1 MKKIIRVMLVLVL
14 ALVSF
19 TMASCE
25 DEGSK
30 LSAEEALQVLLVE
43 QDTYVSGD
51 FEVTG
56 SLFYK
61 GTKYDLVWT
70 SDNACLSVAETVN
83 DKGNYLI
90 SVARPETE
98 KQVATLTASLTI
110 GSDTKTKEFTYSLYP
125 IDVYEISD
133 AYSFKYANKAV
144 KEGFALDTE
153 TSYEGKK
160 ATITWSVPEA
170 SASILTING
179 NNVEFEPVD
188 ADTLVQ
194 LVATFS
200 YNGEEAKR
208 PFSFTLVSPVVA
220 PTVVTEFQD
229 GDTFKL
235 GLNQEGLGA
244 YIYFSGVMNGYY
256 MATTENGSEAADVTI
271 HVVEGGYQLSFVDDA
286 GKTQY
291 IEVTISGKYIN
302 PKFVETPTQ
311 VWTYNTEY
319 DTFTQ
324 NHLVQE
330 EQTDVYL
337 GAYGTYNTIGG
348 SKISYA
354 KTSYPC
360 HMYILPLGPVAAP
373 NAGEAYKLGTYQGSV
388 GKTLYFTGKTANKDY
403 YFATTEDS
411 TLAVDVVAEAV
422 EGGYH
427 LSFTID
433 GAKKYLDATVSG
445 TYVNAAIVDAPT
457 LVWTYDSEYYTYV
470 VEIEGNKYYLG
481 TYNTYETIS
490 LSKYSYIS
498 TSYPCRMYAPGGAL
512 PEEAPEEPTPTEPSG
527 SDSVDVSNG
536 LSIETYAAANGWTNA
551 TAYST
556 INYDANTTITASG
569 TAVGSYSLNTGKFY
583 DNGKNWRIYQTE
595 SGTVSINSTK
605 KIASVKVEYEAQN
618 GAILAVGSDTY
629 ESGVTITVNGNT
641 LSFTVG
647 QTTEAENGQLRITKI
662 TIVYA

>member
-43 QDTYVSGD
+43 QDAYVSGD

-188 ADTLVQ
+188 ADTPVQ

-200 YNGEEAKR
+200 YN
-208 PFSFTLVSPVVA
+208 SVS
-220 PTVVTEFQD
+220 
-229 GDTFKL
+229 
-235 GLNQEGLGA
+235 
-244 YIYFSGVMNGYY
+244 
-256 MATTENGSEAADVTI
+256 
-271 HVVEGGYQLSFVDDA
+271 
-286 GKTQY
+286 
-291 IEVTISGKYIN
+291 
-302 PKFVETPTQ
+302 
-311 VWTYNTEY
+311 
-319 DTFTQ
+319 
-324 NHLVQE
+324 
-330 EQTDVYL
+330 
-337 GAYGTYNTIGG
+337 
-348 SKISYA
+348 
-354 KTSYPC
+354 
-360 HMYILPLGPVAAP
+360 
-373 NAGEAYKLGTYQGSV
+373 
-388 GKTLYFTGKTANKDY
+388 
-403 YFATTEDS
+403 
-411 TLAVDVVAEAV
+411 
-422 EGGYH
+422 
-427 LSFTID
+427 
-433 GAKKYLDATVSG
+433 
-445 TYVNAAIVDAPT
+445 
-457 LVWTYDSEYYTYV
+457 
-470 VEIEGNKYYLG
+470 
-481 TYNTYETIS
+481 
-490 LSKYSYIS
+490 
-498 TSYPCRMYAPGGAL
+498 R
-512 PEEAPEEPTPTEPSG
+512 
-527 SDSVDVSNG
+527 
-536 LSIETYAAANGWTNA
+536 
-551 TAYST
+551 
-556 INYDANTTITASG
+556 
-569 TAVGSYSLNTGKFY
+569 
-583 DNGKNWRIYQTE
+583 
-595 SGTVSINSTK
+595 
-605 KIASVKVEYEAQN
+605 
-618 GAILAVGSDTY
+618 
-629 ESGVTITVNGNT
+629 
-641 LSFTVG
+641 
-647 QTTEAENGQLRITKI
+647 
-662 TIVYA
+662 